1 MYVTGLSDQLL
12 RCVHEFSYDIS
23 WLLGYCLCCYNAIII
38 QIHDSVAKIIH
49 WALSRLFGLTFYQN
63 HVPWSVSHQSVS
75 ENSHIKLLW
84 GFNVYT
90 DHVLS
95 VQCLDI
101 VVVNK
106 EIASVQII
114 DVAVP
119 ADCNVTSRRLKS
131 GKYRNLSIE
140 LSLWKMKC
148 EITPIVVGCL
158 GCVTHVLKSNL
169 KKLSVFD

>member
-1 MYVTGLSDQLL
+1 MSSVISTGYLVTVCAATMPTSFKYMILLLRLFAGLSLGCLALL
-12 RCVHEFSYDIS
+12 
-23 WLLGYCLCCYNAIII
+23 
-38 QIHDSVAKIIH
+38 
-49 WALSRLFGLTFYQN
+49 LTFYRN
-63 HVPWSVSHQSVS
+63 HVPWSVSYQSVS
-75 ENSHIKLLW
+75 ESSHIKLLW

-140 LSLWKMKC
+140 LSLWKMKY